1 MSVMPAS
8 YRPVTAATTWHTRR
22 VELTE
27 AWLTDGDKAKR
38 SARSASR
45 AARRR
50 RSTEGQRRKV
60 YGRDDYTCLGCNLHD
75 PTGLALTLDHVIPE
89 SRGGGNSKANLQT
102 LCDPCNQAKA
112 DRMPESFRAYVPG
125 DRP

>member
-1 MSVMPAS
+1 M
-8 YRPVTAATTWHTRR
+8 
-22 VELTE
+22 ELTE

-50 RSTEGQRRKV
+50 RSTEGRRLRV
-60 YGRDDYTCLGCNLHD
+60 YWRDRYTCVGCGLRD
-75 PTGLALTLDHVIPE
+75 RTGEALTLDHVIPE
-89 SRGGGNSKANLQT
+89 ARGGGNTVANLQT
-102 LCDPCNQAKA
+102 MCDPCNQAKD